1 MNVKKTLCLTL
12 IASLALSACDNQTGS
27 GGAGKAPLSINTVL
41 NLKDNL
47 GLINPDYRQDIFE
60 LNDIAVFDE
69 SGVKSGVFYLDST
82 KGLQVLNSAIIP
94 KGALNDNP
102 KFLEFMKSNKDKF
115 SAIAANYPKPD
126 NSLAMYYDKNHNT
139 IHWLALND
147 TKTKWQEYGID
158 ISKNQP
164 MISMLQ
170 ESDIDPNIN
179 RENLAVSFRAS
190 DIDGE
195 TIIDVTYAESDLA
208 TDLDGQPVNGVAKIS
223 YLARAGVAAASESTL
238 LNNQVYT
245 PVLLGVNGIL
255 ENSYIYDGNGTTKDE
270 ANQIKKLYPKAK
282 VGEFTDHKPGFMDT
296 LRNLSPV
303 LALTIIAGIVGGI
316 HSVWKR
322 YSSAKE
328 LKIREAKFDAVAT
341 KVVTEH
347 IIPYEAE
354 NNIIVKNNLEE
365 RIPLI
370 EDVIKLTDPTK
381 SLAQQHELI
390 PDGILTYASDSGGA
404 DSITLRYDRYEG
416 PVLWIFHVGEGK
428 YKFFIDDVGQTGL
441 DGTKLKNAIKE
452 LQARQRKV
460 ITVSDLKD
468 LLGFELTKTTTL
480 DNPNLITNIK
490 GSTRLGDSGE
500 NGIAKN
506 LLDKKYGTSEQIT
519 AVSELRSNF
528 ASEKFSNELKISLSR
543 NYGINWRENAALKS
557 IVEEATGRK
566 VVEVGFD
573 SDRRKIIY
581 QLDGEITRFNK
592 DDFNIKFKDELID
605 MIKSDFDIVDAS
617 GQLRKRYPIV
627 AATIS
632 ALGGTAGYFIWKD
645 KYAELGS
652 WVFGGCSKYVCNSIF
667 LYGDKSSESSIGLK
681 SDTLFQQVPFTDDGK
696 NYILNVAQ
704 VFAQTCDGMIKTSS
718 ESQTMVLYAGDS
730 DVNVGKHYLVSDVNN
745 KLCPIGNMD
754 MSKFIESVG
763 ATQ

>member
-1 MNVKKTLCLTL
+1 
-12 IASLALSACDNQTGS
+12 
-27 GGAGKAPLSINTVL
+27 
-41 NLKDNL
+41 
-47 GLINPDYRQDIFE
+47 
-60 LNDIAVFDE
+60 
-69 SGVKSGVFYLDST
+69 
-82 KGLQVLNSAIIP
+82 
-94 KGALNDNP
+94 
-102 KFLEFMKSNKDKF
+102 
-115 SAIAANYPKPD
+115 
-126 NSLAMYYDKNHNT
+126 MYYDKNHNT

-303 LALTIIAGIVGGI
+303 LALTIIAGIFGGI

-347 IIPYEAE
+347 IIPSEAE
-354 NNIIVKNNLEE
+354 KIITVKNNLEE

-370 EDVIKLTDPTK
+370 ENVIKLKEPTK

-390 PDGILTYASDSGGA
+390 PDGNLTYVSGLDGA
-404 DSITLRYDRYEG
+404 NSITFHDVRYEG
-416 PVLWIFHVGEGK
+416 PVLWISYLGEGK
-428 YKFFIDDVGQTGL
+428 YKFYIHDVEQTGL
-441 DGTKLKNAIKE
+441 DGTKLKNTIKE
-452 LQARQRKV
+452 LLARQRKV
-460 ITVSDLKD
+460 ITVSDLKA
-468 LLGFELTKTTTL
+468 LLGFELTETTTL

-490 GSTRLGDSGE
+490 NSTRLGDSGE

-506 LLDKKYGTSEQIT
+506 LLDKKYDTGEQNT
-519 AVSELRSNF
+519 AVSELSDNF
-528 ASEKFSNELKISLSR
+528 ASEKLSNGLEISLPR
-543 NYGINWRENAALKS
+543 DYAIDWRENAALKS
-557 IVEEATGRK
+557 IVKEATGR
-566 VVEVGFD
+566 
-573 SDRRKIIY
+573 
-581 QLDGEITRFNK
+581 
-592 DDFNIKFKDELID
+592 
-605 MIKSDFDIVDAS
+605 
-617 GQLRKRYPIV
+617 
-627 AATIS
+627 
-632 ALGGTAGYFIWKD
+632 
-645 KYAELGS
+645 
-652 WVFGGCSKYVCNSIF
+652 
-667 LYGDKSSESSIGLK
+667 
-681 SDTLFQQVPFTDDGK
+681 
-696 NYILNVAQ
+696 
-704 VFAQTCDGMIKTSS
+704 
-718 ESQTMVLYAGDS
+718 
-730 DVNVGKHYLVSDVNN
+730 
-745 KLCPIGNMD
+745 
-754 MSKFIESVG
+754 
-763 ATQ
+763 

>member
-27 GGAGKAPLSINTVL
+27 GGAVKAPLSINTVL
-41 NLKDNL
+41 NLKDN
-47 GLINPDYRQDIFE
+47 GLINPDYRQDVFE

-94 KGALNDNP
+94 KDALNDNP

-115 SAIAANYPKPD
+115 STIAANYPKPD

-223 YLARAGVAAASESTL
+223 YLARAGVAAAIESTL

-328 LKIREAKFDAVAT
+328 LKIREAKFDAAAT

-347 IIPYEAE
+347 IIPSEAE
-354 NNIIVKNNLEE
+354 KIITLKNNLEE

-370 EDVIKLTDPTK
+370 ENVIKLKEPTK

-390 PDGILTYASDSGGA
+390 PDGILTYVLDSDGA
-404 DSITLRYDRYEG
+404 NSITLHYDRYEG
-416 PVLWIFHVGEGK
+416 PGLWIFDLGEGK
-428 YKFFIDDVGQTGL
+428 YKFLINDVKQTGL

-452 LQARQRKV
+452 LRARQHKV
-460 ITVSDLKD
+460 ITVSDLKA
-468 LLGFELTKTTTL
+468 LLGFELTETTTL
-480 DNPNLITNIK
+480 DNPKVITNIK
-490 GSTRLGDSGE
+490 DSTRLGDSGE

-506 LLDKKYGTSEQIT
+506 LLDKKYGTGEQIT

-528 ASEKFSNELKISLSR
+528 ASEIFSNELKISLPR
-543 NYGINWRENAALKS
+543 DYAIDWREDAALKS

-566 VVEVGFD
+566 VVAVASD
-573 SDRRKIIY
+573 SGGRKITY
-581 QLDGEITRFNK
+581 QLDGEITRFDK
-592 DDFNIKFKDELID
+592 DDFNLKFKDELID

-617 GQLRKRYPIV
+617 GRLRKRYPIV

-704 VFAQTCDGMIKTSS
+704 VFAQTCDGMIKISS

-763 ATQ
+763 VTQ

>member
-12 IASLALSACDNQTGS
+12 IASLALSACDNQAGGS
-27 GGAGKAPLSINTVL
+27 GAGKAPLSINTVL

-179 RENLAVSFRAS
+179 RDNLAVSFRAS

-347 IIPYEAE
+347 IIPSEAE
-354 NNIIVKNNLEE
+354 KIITVKNNLEE

-370 EDVIKLTDPTK
+370 ENVIKLKEPTK

-390 PDGILTYASDSGGA
+390 PDGNLTYELDLDGA
-404 DSITLRYDRYEG
+404 NSITLHHDSHGG
-416 PVLWIFHVGEGK
+416 PVLWIFYLGEGK
-428 YKFFIDDVGQTGL
+428 YKFLINDVAQTGL

-452 LQARQRKV
+452 LRARQRKV
-460 ITVSDLKD
+460 ITVSDLEA
-468 LLGFELTKTTTL
+468 LLGFELTETTTL
-480 DNPNLITNIK
+480 DNPKVITNIK
-490 GSTRLGDSGE
+490 DSTRLGDSGE

-506 LLDKKYGTSEQIT
+506 LLDKKYDTGEQNT
-519 AVSELRSNF
+519 AVSELSDNF
-528 ASEKFSNELKISLSR
+528 ASEKFSNGLEISLPR
-543 NYGINWRENAALKS
+543 DYAIDWRENAALKS
-557 IVEEATGRK
+557 IVKEATGRK
-566 VVEVGFD
+566 VVAVGSD
-573 SDRRKIIY
+573 SGGRKITY
-581 QLDGEITRFNK
+581 QLDGEITRFDK
-592 DDFNIKFKDELID
+592 DDFNIEFKDELID

-617 GQLRKRYPIV
+617 GRLRKRYPIV

-704 VFAQTCDGMIKTSS
+704 VFAQTCYGMIKTSS